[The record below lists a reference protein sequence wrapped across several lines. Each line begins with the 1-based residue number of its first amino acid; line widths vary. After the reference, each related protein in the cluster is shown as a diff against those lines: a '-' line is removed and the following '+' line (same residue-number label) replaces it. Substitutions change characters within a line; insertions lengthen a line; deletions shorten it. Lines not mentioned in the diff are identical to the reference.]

1 MFAGILHDFPERERA
16 RARRDAF
23 RRTARLAGY
32 GLLGPGLLIC
42 PDDRWAQLAGRFV
55 AEERDG
61 RLLRVGLTLA
71 VDDLRRVT
79 ADVWQLDAVARH
91 YRQVTE
97 RTRRA
102 LRGTGGEEEGHTGT
116 PALRQLHEIMGPIY
130 DAIANDPALPAAL
143 LPDDWPAHDL
153 GLAVAATFQRLG
165 PSAVA
170 HVRTLQTRPSES
182 VSPPSP

>member
-1 MFAGILHDFPERERA
+1 MFAGILHDFPERE

-32 GLLGPGLLIC
+32 GLLRPGLLIC
-42 PDDRWAQLAGRFV
+42 PDDRWAQLAGRFA

-143 LPDDWPAHDL
+143 LPTTGPPTTSDSRSPPPSNASGPARSP
-153 GLAVAATFQRLG
+153 T
-165 PSAVA
+165 SA
-170 HVRTLQTRPSES
+170 RCRRRPSES